1 MKEFPLVYTNVWD
14 GTIAVPLVLILVQV
28 LKILFS
34 IKGPYISTL
43 STVIGLIISIFFSHP
58 HSLSA
63 GIFMG
68 FFYGNGAVGVYASLK
83 TSLQAFQRKQ

>member
-1 MKEFPLVYTNVWD
+1 MLWD
-14 GTIAVPLVLILVQV
+14 GIIAVPLVLILVQI

-34 IKGPYISTL
+34 VKGPYVPTL
-43 STVIGLIISIFFSHP
+43 STVIGLIISVFFSHP

-68 FFYGNGAVGVYASLK
+68 FFYGNGTVGVYASLK
-83 TSLQAFQRKQ
+83 TSFQAFQRKQ